1 MKYKKNVMK
10 KILSLLALAVLGF
23 VLFYINLPV
32 INYGFT
38 GFAFILL
45 VLVIVAIVFSTG
57 ITVSEKTKQIK
68 LAALPNKFLYVIVAV
83 ILAYCIILPIVT
95 STKMLRTDSYQKLI
109 GEVKNGQKI
118 TNHIAPISIDKIRVV
133 DEKLAYLL
141 GEKILGSQPAL
152 GSQVEL
158 GNFCIQKVGNELYW
172 VAPLLHSGLLKWF
185 NNQDGTDGYVMV
197 SATNERDVR
206 LVQHVGGKA
215 IKIKYQPGS
224 YFGSELHRHT
234 YFNGYATDGLTDFTF
249 EIDDSGNPFWV
260 ITKYAKKIGFSGKD
274 ATGIIVVDAQS
285 GAMTE
290 YSIAETPAWVDR
302 IQPLEIVEDQL
313 NDWGEYVHGY
323 WNFSNADKLQTTEG
337 LTLVYGKD
345 NKSYWYTGLTSV
357 GKDESAVG
365 FVLVDTRTKEA
376 TFYKQS
382 GATEYAAQ
390 SSAEGKVQEKGYKAS
405 LPIPYN
411 INNIPAYV
419 MTLKDDGGLVKMFA
433 MVDISDYT
441 IVGVGNTM
449 RETLT
454 AFKNVYNMADNKINP
469 NSVSNKKTVKSIVT
483 RIQNDVK
490 NGNSFYYFKVKDYP
504 NIFVGSSQ
512 ISSQLPVTIIG
523 DSIAV
528 SFDLDLEEVIDISTF
543 ENINL
548 KASMKSK

>member
-1 MKYKKNVMK
+1 M
-10 KILSLLALAVLGF
+10 
-23 VLFYINLPV
+23 
-32 INYGFT
+32 
-38 GFAFILL
+38 
-45 VLVIVAIVFSTG
+45 
-57 ITVSEKTKQIK
+57 
-68 LAALPNKFLYVIVAV
+68 
-83 ILAYCIILPIVT
+83 
-95 STKMLRTDSYQKLI
+95 
-109 GEVKNGQKI
+109 
-118 TNHIAPISIDKIRVV
+118 
-133 DEKLAYLL
+133 
-141 GEKILGSQPAL
+141 
-152 GSQVEL
+152 
-158 GNFCIQKVGNELYW
+158 
-172 VAPLLHSGLLKWF
+172 
-185 NNQDGTDGYVMV
+185 
-197 SATNERDVR
+197 
-206 LVQHVGGKA
+206 
-215 IKIKYQPGS
+215 
-224 YFGSELHRHT
+224 
-234 YFNGYATDGLTDFTF
+234 
-249 EIDDSGNPFWV
+249 
-260 ITKYAKKIGFSGKD
+260 
-274 ATGIIVVDAQS
+274 
-285 GAMTE
+285 
-290 YSIAETPAWVDR
+290 DR

-469 NSVSNKKTVKSIVT
+469 NSVSNKKIVKSIVT

-528 SFDLDLEEVIDISTF
+528 SFDLDLEEIIDISTF

>member
-1 MKYKKNVMK
+1 MK

-528 SFDLDLEEVIDISTF
+528 SFDLDLEEIIDISTF

>member
-1 MKYKKNVMK
+1 MK

-141 GEKILGSQPAL
+141 GEKIIGSQPAL

-197 SATNERDVR
+197 SATNERDVK

-234 YFNGYATDGLTDFTF
+234 YFNGYATAGLTDFSF

-469 NSVSNKKTVKSIVT
+469 NSVSNKKIVKSIVT

-512 ISSQLPVTIIG
+512 ISSQLPVTVIG

-528 SFDLDLEEVIDISTF
+528 SFDLDLEEIIDISTF

>member
-1 MKYKKNVMK
+1 MK

-185 NNQDGTDGYVMV
+185 NNQDGTDGYVIV
-197 SATNERDVR
+197 SATNERDVK

-469 NSVSNKKTVKSIVT
+469 NSVSNKKIVKSIVT

>member
-1 MKYKKNVMK
+1 MK
-10 KILSLLALAVLGF
+10 KILSITALLVVTLL
-23 VLFYINLPV
+23 LFYINLPV
-32 INYGFT
+32 LNYGFT
-38 GFAFILL
+38 GFAFIMIIVLIIAVVLSAGISVSQKTNQVKLAKMPSKLLYVSIAILL
-45 VLVIVAIVFSTG
+45 VYCVL
-57 ITVSEKTKQIK
+57 
-68 LAALPNKFLYVIVAV
+68 LPFF
-83 ILAYCIILPIVT
+83 T
-95 STKMLRTDSYQKLI
+95 SLKMFRSDSYQKLI

-133 DEKLAYLL
+133 DEELAYLL

-158 GNFCIQKVGNELYW
+158 GDFCIQKVGSELYW
-172 VAPLLHSGLLKWF
+172 VAPLLHSGFLKWF
-185 NNQDGTDGYVMV
+185 NNKEGTAGYVMV
-197 SATNERDVR
+197 SATNERDVK
-206 LVQHVGGKA
+206 LVQQVSGKE
-215 IKIKYQPGS
+215 IKIKYQPNA
-224 YFGSELHRHT
+224 YFGSEIHRHV
-234 YFNGYATDGLTDFTF
+234 YFNGNATVGLTDFSF
-249 EIDDSGNPFWV
+249 EIDDAGNPFWV
-260 ITKYAKKIGFSGKD
+260 ITKYEKTIGFAGKE
-274 ATGIIVVDAQS
+274 ATGIILVDAQS
-285 GAMTE
+285 GSMSE
-290 YSIAETPAWVDR
+290 YTIAKTPLWVDR
-302 IQPLEIVEDQL
+302 IQPLDIIEDQL
-313 NDWGEYVHGY
+313 NDWGEYVRGY
-323 WNFSNADKLQTTEG
+323 WNFSNADKLQITEG

-390 SSAEGKVQEKGYKAS
+390 SSAQGKVQEKGYRAS

-454 AFKNVYNMADNKINP
+454 SFKNVYNMADNKINP
-469 NSVSNKKTVKSIVT
+469 NSVSNRKVVKSVVT

-512 ISSQLPVTIIG
+512 ISNQLPVTIIG
-523 DSIAV
+523 DSISV

-548 KASMKSK
+548 KSSLKAK

>member
-1 MKYKKNVMK
+1 MK

-95 STKMLRTDSYQKLI
+95 STKMLRTESYQKLI

-234 YFNGYATDGLTDFTF
+234 YFNGYATDGLTDFSF

>member
-1 MKYKKNVMK
+1 MK
-10 KILSLLALAVLGF
+10 KILSLLAFAVLAF

-32 INYGFT
+32 LNYGFT

-45 VLVIVAIVFSTG
+45 LLVIMAIVYSAG
-57 ITVSEKTKQIK
+57 ITVHEKTKQIK
-68 LAALPNKFLYVIVAV
+68 LAAMPSKFLYILAV
-83 ILAYCIILPIVT
+83 ILLAYCIILPVVT
-95 STKMLRTDSYQKLI
+95 STKIFRSNSYQKLI

-158 GNFCIQKVGNELYW
+158 GNFCIQKVGSELYW
-172 VAPLLHSGLLKWF
+172 VAPLLHSGFLKWF

-197 SATNERDVR
+197 SATNERDVK
-206 LVQHVGGKA
+206 LVQHLGGKA
-215 IKIKYQPGS
+215 IKIKHQPS
-224 YFGSELHRHT
+224 AYFGSELHRHV
-234 YFNGYATDGLTDFTF
+234 YFNGNATVGLTDFSF
-249 EIDDSGNPFWV
+249 EIDDDGNPFWV
-260 ITKYAKKIGFSGKD
+260 ITKYAKEIGFSGKN

-290 YSIAETPAWVDR
+290 YTIAETPAWVDR
-302 IQPLEIVEDQL
+302 IQPLDIIEDQL

-405 LPIPYN
+405 IPIPYN

-548 KASMKSK
+548 KSTMKAK

>member
-1 MKYKKNVMK
+1 MK
-10 KILSLLALAVLGF
+10 KILSILALIVLGF

-45 VLVIVAIVFSTG
+45 VLVLVAIVFSAG
-57 ITVSEKTKQIK
+57 ITVSDKTKQIK
-68 LAALPNKFLYVIVAV
+68 LAALPSKYLYIMVA
-83 ILAYCIILPIVT
+83 ILLAYCIILPLAT
-95 STKMLRTDSYQKLI
+95 STKMLRTESYQKLI

-158 GNFCIQKVGNELYW
+158 GDFCIQKVGTELYW
-172 VAPLLHSGLLKWF
+172 VAPLLHSGFLKWF

-197 SATNERDVR
+197 SATNERDVK
-206 LVQHVGGKA
+206 LVQHIGGKP
-215 IKIKYQPGS
+215 IKIKYQPGA
-224 YFGSELHRHT
+224 YFGSELHRYV
-234 YFNGYATDGLTDFTF
+234 YFNGNANVGLTDFSF

-260 ITKYAKKIGFSGKD
+260 ITKYAKEIGFSGKN

-290 YSIAETPAWVDR
+290 YSIAKTPEWVDR
-302 IQPLEIVEDQL
+302 IQPLDIIEDQL

-323 WNFSNADKLQTTEG
+323 WNFSNADKLQKTEG

-390 SSAEGKVQEKGYKAS
+390 SSAQGKVQEKGFTAS

-411 INNIPAYV
+411 INNIPTYV
-419 MTLKDDGGLVKMFA
+419 MTLKDNGGLVKMYA
-433 MVDISDYT
+433 MVSIADYT
-441 IVGVGNTM
+441 IVGTGNTM
-449 RETLT
+449 REALT
-454 AFKNVYNMADNKINP
+454 AYKTALNSSGNKLNIDSKSAKKVIE
-469 NSVSNKKTVKSIVT
+469 SVVV

-490 NGNSFYYFKVKDYP
+490 NGNSFYYFTVKDVP

-512 ISSQLPVTIIG
+512 ISNQLPLTAVGDLVKISYDEENEEII
-523 DSIAV
+523 DV
-528 SFDLDLEEVIDISTF
+528 STF
-543 ENINL
+543 ENVSL
-548 KASMKSK
+548 KK

>member
-1 MKYKKNVMK
+1 MK
-10 KILSLLALAVLGF
+10 KIFSIFFLLLFGF
-23 VLFYINLPV
+23 LLFYINLPV

-38 GFAFILL
+38 GFAIILL
-45 VLVIVAIVFSTG
+45 LLVILGIVFSLG
-57 ITVSEKTKQIK
+57 LIVLQKTKQVKIVNR
-68 LAALPNKFLYVIVAV
+68 PNKFLYVLIGVLLV
-83 ILAYCIILPIVT
+83 YCIVLPFVT
-95 STKMLRTDSYQKLI
+95 SLKVFRSDSFQKLI
-109 GEVKNGQKI
+109 GKVNNGQKI

-133 DEKLAYLL
+133 DEELAHLL

-158 GNFCIQKVGNELYW
+158 GDFCIQKVNDNLYW
-172 VAPLLHSGLLKWF
+172 VAPLLHSGFLKWL
-185 NNQDGTDGYVMV
+185 NNQDGTAGYVMV
-197 SATNERDVR
+197 SATNERDVK
-206 LVQHVGGKA
+206 LVQHVNGTA
-215 IKIKYQPGS
+215 IKIRYQPS
-224 YFGSELHRHT
+224 AYFGSDLHRHA
-234 YFNGYATDGLTDFTF
+234 YFNGNATVGLTDFSF
-249 EIDDSGNPFWV
+249 EIDDTGKPFWV
-260 ITKYAKKIGFSGKD
+260 ITKYVKKIGFSGKE
-274 ATGIIVVDAQS
+274 ATGVIVVDAQS
-285 GAMTE
+285 GVINE
-290 YSIAETPAWVDR
+290 YSIAETPKWVDR
-302 IQPLEIVEDQL
+302 IQPLDLIEDQL

-323 WNFSNADKLQTTEG
+323 WNFANQDKLQITEG
-337 LTLVYGKD
+337 LTLVYGEN

-365 FVLVDTRTKEA
+365 FVLVDTRNKET

-390 SSAEGKVQEKGYKAS
+390 SSAQGKVQEKGYKAS

-411 INNIPAYV
+411 INNIPTYV
-419 MTLKDDGGLVKMFA
+419 MTLKDAGGLVKMFA
-433 MVDISDYT
+433 MVAISDYT

-454 AFKNVYNMADNKINP
+454 SFKNVYNMADNKINP
-469 NSVSNKKTVKSIVT
+469 NSVSNKKSLKSIVT

-512 ISSQLPVTIIG
+512 ISYQLPMTMVG
-523 DSIAV
+523 DSIKI
-528 SFDLDLEEVIDISTF
+528 SFDIDLEEVIDVSSF

>member
-141 GEKILGSQPAL
+141 GEKIIGSQPAL

-215 IKIKYQPGS
+215 IKII
-224 YFGSELHRHT
+224 E
-234 YFNGYATDGLTDFTF
+234 
-249 EIDDSGNPFWV
+249 V
-260 ITKYAKKIGFSGKD
+260 
-274 ATGIIVVDAQS
+274 
-285 GAMTE
+285 
-290 YSIAETPAWVDR
+290 SI
-302 IQPLEIVEDQL
+302 
-313 NDWGEYVHGY
+313 
-323 WNFSNADKLQTTEG
+323 
-337 LTLVYGKD
+337 
-345 NKSYWYTGLTSV
+345 
-357 GKDESAVG
+357 
-365 FVLVDTRTKEA
+365 
-376 TFYKQS
+376 
-382 GATEYAAQ
+382 
-390 SSAEGKVQEKGYKAS
+390 
-405 LPIPYN
+405 
-411 INNIPAYV
+411 
-419 MTLKDDGGLVKMFA
+419 
-433 MVDISDYT
+433 
-441 IVGVGNTM
+441 
-449 RETLT
+449 
-454 AFKNVYNMADNKINP
+454 
-469 NSVSNKKTVKSIVT
+469 
-483 RIQNDVK
+483 
-490 NGNSFYYFKVKDYP
+490 
-504 NIFVGSSQ
+504 
-512 ISSQLPVTIIG
+512 
-523 DSIAV
+523 
-528 SFDLDLEEVIDISTF
+528 
-543 ENINL
+543 
-548 KASMKSK
+548 